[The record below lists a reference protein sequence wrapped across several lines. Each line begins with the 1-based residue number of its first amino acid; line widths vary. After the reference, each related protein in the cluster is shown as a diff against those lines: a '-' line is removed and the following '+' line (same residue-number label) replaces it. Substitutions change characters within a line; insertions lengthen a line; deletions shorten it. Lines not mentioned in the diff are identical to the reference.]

1 MNNVVRFD
9 FQSDLS
15 SQQSPW
21 APVTTCRTREI
32 DRQWAAW
39 MVAAQT
45 GDKSAYESLLRD
57 CIPFIRGV
65 ARGQGVRPAS
75 VDDVVQDTLL
85 TIHRA
90 RQTYDPS
97 RSFTAW
103 LRTIALR
110 RAIDALRQAGRTGA
124 REIHEPFAYDNHA
137 DPGDDPEEA
146 AFGMD
151 QAALLGAVLG
161 RLPARQRDAIEQIA
175 LRGHSLAEAA
185 VATGRTA
192 GSLRVNWH
200 RAIKTLRSQ
209 LRRKG

>member
-1 MNNVVRFD
+1 MNNAVRLD
-9 FQSDLS
+9 LQRDLS
-15 SQQSPW
+15 SEQRRCVSGT
-21 APVTTCRTREI
+21 AYRIGEM
-32 DRQWAAW
+32 DRQWTAW
-39 MVAAQT
+39 MVAAQA
-45 GDKSAYESLLRD
+45 GDKSAYELLLRD

-65 ARGQGVRPAS
+65 ARAQGVRPAS
-75 VDDVVQDTLL
+75 VDDVVQETLL

-103 LRTIALR
+103 LRTIAQR
-110 RAIDALRQAGRTGA
+110 RAIDGLRQAGRTSA
-124 REIHEPFAYDNHA
+124 REIYEPLAYENHA
-137 DPGDDPEEA
+137 DARDDPEET

-151 QAALLGAVLG
+151 RAALLGAAIG
-161 RLPARQRDAIEQIA
+161 RLPAMQRDAIEQIA
-175 LRGHSLAEAA
+175 LRGYSLAEAA

-209 LRRKG
+209 FGRKD

>member
-1 MNNVVRFD
+1 MNNVVRLNL
-9 FQSDLS
+9 QCDLS
-15 SQQSPW
+15 SEQRSW
-21 APVTTCRTREI
+21 MPVAASAIRET
-32 DRQWAAW
+32 DRQWAVW
-39 MVAAQT
+39 MVAAQA

-65 ARGQGVRPAS
+65 VRGQGVRPAA
-75 VDDVVQDTLL
+75 VDDVVQETLL

-103 LRTIALR
+103 LRMIAQR
-110 RAIDALRQAGRTGA
+110 RAIDGLRQAGRTGM
-124 REIHEPFAYDNHA
+124 REIYEPLAYENHA
-137 DPGDDPEEA
+137 DAGDDPEEA

-151 QAALLGAVLG
+151 RAVLLGTAIG
-161 RLPARQRDAIEQIA
+161 SLPARQRDAVEQIA

-185 VATGRTA
+185 AATGRTA

-209 LRRKG
+209 LGRKD

>member
-1 MNNVVRFD
+1 MNNVVRLD
-9 FQSDLS
+9 LQRDLS
-15 SQQSPW
+15 SEQRRCVSGT
-21 APVTTCRTREI
+21 ACRIGEM
-32 DRQWAAW
+32 DRQWTAW
-39 MVAAQT
+39 MVAAQA

-65 ARGQGVRPAS
+65 ARAQGVRPAS
-75 VDDVVQDTLL
+75 VDDVVQETLL

-103 LRTIALR
+103 LRTIAQR
-110 RAIDALRQAGRTGA
+110 RAIDGLRQAGRTGA
-124 REIHEPFAYDNHA
+124 REIYEPLAYENHA
-137 DPGDDPEEA
+137 DARDDPEET

-151 QAALLGAVLG
+151 RAALLGAAIG
-161 RLPARQRDAIEQIA
+161 RLPAMQRDAIEQIA
-175 LRGHSLAEAA
+175 LRGYSLAEAA

-209 LRRKG
+209 FGRKD